1 LHGAYPGQRHR
12 QARQPGVVQTSIRGR
27 ERRGYIERGQALYTQ
42 LVNTLREQIT
52 SGPHI
57 RTNDQ
62 GEDDRHV

>member
-1 LHGAYPGQRHR
+1 MAHTRASATGRPASPGWFRR
-12 QARQPGVVQTSIRGR
+12 PSEEG